1 MKRILMFGL
10 VLTLFATAASAQR
23 GPGDKAR
30 QHRVAEG
37 YNSGELSRH
46 EMRKLHHGKKFYN
59 YEKRKAFR
67 DGRLT
72 YRERRHLAKLKR
84 HDSRQVY
91 RYKHNRQR
99 RHF

>member
-23 GPGDKAR
+23 GSGDR
-30 QHRVAEG
+30 GREHPITEG
-37 YNSGELSRH
+37 YKSGELSRH
-46 EMRKLHHGKKFYN
+46 EMRKLHQGKKFYN

-67 DGRLT
+67 DGKLT
-72 YRERRHLAKLKR
+72 HRERRHLAKLKR
-84 HDSRQVY
+84 HDNRQVF
-91 RYKHNRQR
+91 RYKHNHHK